1 MINFQENIDHQLAF
15 NEGKN
20 LFYKGILHSLRFSP
34 ETLKAIDCFKPIS
47 EESEHLLIDYS
58 ANRVLEEF
66 CKVNQYYTFD
76 KPARENLRTIYADLF
91 TNLKNRKTP
100 VETIA
105 ETHYENLA
113 KWLVATNSFAVK
125 AYASKENKVEPVA
138 CSEYSSELQMEILQL
153 DVPQMMEPVLD
164 IGCGKEGNLVLKLR
178 NCGIEAYGFD
188 RFAYSNSFLTQSD
201 WFEYEFKNEHWGTIV
216 SNLGF
221 SNHFKHHHLRND
233 GNFIG
238 YAKKFMDI
246 LGSLKIGGSFHYAP
260 DLPFVEQY
268 LDETKY
274 QLTRQSVGNYDFK
287 AVIIKR
293 VK

>member
-1 MINFQENIDHQLAF
+1 MNKFQENIDHQIAF

-34 ETLKAIDCFKPIS
+34 ETLKAIECYGEIS
-47 EESEHLLIDYS
+47 DESEHLLIDYS
-58 ANRVLEEF
+58 TNRALEEF

-76 KPARENLRTIYADLF
+76 KQAREALRAIYADLF
-91 TNLKNRKTP
+91 SNIKSRKTP

-105 ETHYENLA
+105 ETHYENLT
-113 KWLVATNSFAVK
+113 KWLVATNSFAEKV
-125 AYASKENKVEPVA
+125 YSSKEKVLDFVA

-153 DVPQMMEPVLD
+153 DVNRIIGPVLD
-164 IGCGKEGNLVLKLR
+164 IGCGKDGNLVLHLR

-188 RFAYSNSFLTQSD
+188 RFAFTNSFLTNSD
-201 WFEYEFKNEHWGTIV
+201 WFEFEFKKEQWGTII

-238 YAKKFMDI
+238 YAKKYMDI
-246 LGSLKIGGSFHYAP
+246 LNSLKVGGSFHYAP

-274 QLTRQSVGNYDFK
+274 QLTRQNVGNYDFK
-287 AVIIKR
+287 SVIIKR
-293 VK
+293 LM